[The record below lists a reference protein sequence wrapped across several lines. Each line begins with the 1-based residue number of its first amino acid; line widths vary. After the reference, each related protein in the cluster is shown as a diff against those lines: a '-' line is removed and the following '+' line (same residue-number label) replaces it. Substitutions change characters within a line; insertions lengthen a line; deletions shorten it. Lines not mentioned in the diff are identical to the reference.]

1 MRIRTMVVGCMGLAV
16 VLGIA
21 VMLGRAQ
28 ENTLMRLDNGPKG
41 FAELAPDSSS
51 GVNDIETFL
60 QCINE
65 YLQGGDATVAD
76 TVQCIPS
83 GCTVTLTMSDKSAQ
97 QACSLSSTG
106 GVGTPPCQLPRVLL
120 TCPGPPTFMP
130 SYLLCPE
137 GSDNGS
143 NRIEIGVVVGENGEM
158 QMADIPI
165 PPGAYTTLGLADVL
179 SVVPDS
185 KGCNSCH
192 DPGNP
197 GAPQGGPQLSLPID
211 SFGTFGTTGL
221 APFIISTDEPGRS
234 VNPGQGFTVQSLS
247 EVCGC
252 IEQAQIRNDPTDP
265 LNTDQGRVVLALCRA
280 LEAYQESRGYCT
292 EVVSSPPSG
301 ADCDVDALGYPC
313 DPNTGGTAQASTGY
327 TCQIVDEDLFQC
339 VSVCFPSQ
347 VVVDL

>member
-1 MRIRTMVVGCMGLAV
+1 MRVRMIGMGCMGLAI

-21 VMLGRAQ
+21 VMLGHAQ
-28 ENTLMRLDNGPKG
+28 ENTLVRLDDGPVG
-41 FAELAPDSSS
+41 LTALAPDSSS
-51 GVNDIETFL
+51 GVSDIETFL

-65 YLQGGDATVAD
+65 YLSGGDATVAD
-76 TVQCIPS
+76 TVQCIPP
-83 GCTVTLTMSDKSAQ
+83 GCTVTLTMSDNSAQ

-106 GVGTPPCQLPRVLL
+106 GVGTPPCQLPRVIL

-137 GSDNGS
+137 GSNNGS
-143 NRIEIGVVVGENGEM
+143 NRIEIGVVVGNKGEM
-158 QMADIPI
+158 QMADFPS
-165 PPGAYTTLGLADVL
+165 PPGPYMPLGLADVL

-185 KGCNSCH
+185 KECNSCH
-192 DPGNP
+192 SNGNA
-197 GAPQGGPQLSLPID
+197 GAAQGQPQLSLPID
-211 SFGTFGTTGL
+211 PFGKFGNTALTPL
-221 APFIISTDEPGRS
+221 IISTDEPGQL
-234 VNPGQGFTVQSLS
+234 VNPGPGLTAQSLS

-252 IEQAQIRNDPTDP
+252 IENAQTRNDPTDP
-265 LNTDQGRVVLALCRA
+265 LNNEQGRVVLALCRA

-301 ADCDVDALGYPC
+301 PDCDVDALGYPC

-339 VSVCFPSQ
+339 VSVCFPSH